1 MNYTLKT
8 AILVAFLEIILY
20 NCFMESIGK
29 IAKFQQKSPSKQKP
43 SKHLHSPVHLLAD
56 ELSKKLNDTK
66 HFAFYLK
73 MAVLYDHNYLRNLAG
88 QIMESKTV
96 QTPGRLF
103 AYLIK
108 KNNQEKKSRQVA
120 GS

>member
-1 MNYTLKT
+1 
-8 AILVAFLEIILY
+8 
-20 NCFMESIGK
+20 MESIGK
-29 IAKFQQKSPSKQKP
+29 ITKFQQKSPVKQKP
-43 SKHLHSPVHLLAD
+43 SKHLHSPTHLLAD

-108 KNNQEKKSRQVA
+108 KHNLENNAKRDN
-120 GS
+120 